1 VVPGTARVVLRR
13 WRWMRA
19 TDDVSRAHAAWRE
32 LRDDLADLGVGY
44 RPSEP
49 PRTLASRVT
58 AGLPEPAAAAVRRLA
73 LAEERAR
80 YAARPAESQT
90 LRRDGITAR
99 RGIASGARRGTR
111 WRALIFPTS
120 LMTAVADAV
129 ARVTERM
136 AALLSRRTERRSAG

>member
-1 VVPGTARVVLRR
+1 VVLRR

-90 LRRDGITAR
+90 LRRDGVTAR
-99 RGIASGARRGTR
+99 RGIASAARRGTR
-111 WRALIFPTS
+111 WRALVFPTS

-129 ARVTERM
+129 AKVTERM